1 MRSIISGMQEAKRAW
16 ILNIFGKTC
25 TKEVG
30 YGVRGMVRPG
40 IRSFFLEYLD
50 IMNLFKSL
58 MRKNKYQTLIYGYV
72 DNVISKIAVIC
83 STQQLELFL
92 VTHVMYKPFRLKIT
106 TRKMLSGTRN
116 NVCLARKIH
125 TRESGS
131 GNK

>member
-1 MRSIISGMQEAKRAW
+1 
-16 ILNIFGKTC
+16 
-25 TKEVG
+25 
-30 YGVRGMVRPG
+30 
-40 IRSFFLEYLD
+40 
-50 IMNLFKSL
+50 
-58 MRKNKYQTLIYGYV
+58 MRKNQCQILIYGYVDNVDNV

-83 STQQLELFL
+83 SSQQLELFL
-92 VTHVMYKPFRLKIT
+92 VTLVMYKPFRLKIT